1 MTNHTAHNLPL
12 GALDIMVVDDSKP
25 MQGIYRSIFSGM
37 GIKRYRIYS
46 GAERAMNAMLS
57 EPPNVLVT
65 DWRMEPTSGAKFIR
79 TLRLKQMDP
88 LCFLPIVV
96 ISAYATRSV
105 VEQAYRIGANS
116 FLLKPLSPEI
126 MLKRLIWLTE
136 DSRQFTLDSDRYV
149 IDGVEERLR
158 EHRDR
163 ADRLNKARVYHQ
175 EKLKAPVNELQER
188 VEELMSQAP
197 PTPIMPKDMSPLREK
212 LLERQEKRRKSAG
225 FAGLNREK

>member
-1 MTNHTAHNLPL
+1 MNHHTAHNLSL

-57 EPPNVLVT
+57 EPPNVLIT
-65 DWRMEPTSGAKFIR
+65 DWRMEPTSGGKFIR

-88 LCFLPIVV
+88 LCFLPIIVV
-96 ISAYATRSV
+96 SAFATRSV

-116 FLLKPLSPEI
+116 FLLKPLSPEAL
-126 MLKRLIWLTE
+126 MKRLIWLT
-136 DSRQFTLDSDRYV
+136 DDARTFQLTSDRYV
-149 IDGVEERLR
+149 IDGVEDRLR
-158 EHRDR
+158 DHRDR

-175 EKLKAPVNELQER
+175 EKLSSPVAELQNQVR
-188 VEELMSQAP
+188 ELMQDT
-197 PTPIMPKDMSPLREK
+197 TPVMLKDTSPLREK
-212 LLERQEKRRKSAG
+212 LLERQAKRKKTAG
-225 FAGLNREK
+225 FAGIGSKK